1 MVVPLIIM
9 RSDIFKR
16 SLQDIKNLTIKHV
29 SKLIAS
35 REISCLELVDAAI
48 ERIEKLNPKLN
59 AFITILDQ
67 SARREAR
74 HADSLLKQGRYL
86 GPLHGIPISLKDL
99 IYIKGIRSTSGSK
112 ILAEFVPDY
121 DSTVTRRLRKAGAI
135 IVGTNNLHEFASGIT
150 GINPHYG
157 PSRNP
162 WDINRMSGG
171 SSGGSAVAVSS
182 GMSLASIGTD
192 TSGSIRVPASLCGIF
207 GLKPTYGRV
216 SNYGVMPLAPSI
228 DHVGP
233 LARSA
238 WDIAAVLGVIA
249 GYDRMDSS
257 SAKVP
262 VPDYLKEISSTDKRN
277 GNNNNNN
284 ASSRNFKIG
293 IPKQFFFD
301 MIEPK
306 VMEIFRA
313 FVERL
318 HGCGIATI
326 SNVDVQGTDK
336 IFETWRPIRLA
347 EASSIHNEW
356 IVSRLQEYGEDV
368 RRMLEM
374 GLEITAVKYI
384 NALYKCREAI
394 KDAFLKAMSGYDAL
408 LVPTTIIPAPFL
420 DQKEV
425 NIEGKT
431 IDVYSCLSKLTTVF
445 DITGLPT
452 LNIPAGLVDSKL
464 PVGAQLVG
472 RPFDEPR
479 IIKIAYTC
487 EHDYNNLFE
496 QLTGPVI

>member
-1 MVVPLIIM
+1 M
-9 RSDIFKR
+9 
-16 SLQDIKNLTIKHV
+16 
-29 SKLIAS
+29 
-35 REISCLELVDAAI
+35 VDATI

-59 AFITILDQ
+59 AFITTLDQ
-67 SARREAR
+67 SAKREAK
-74 HADSLLKQGRYL
+74 HADSLIKQGKYL

-112 ILAEFVPDY
+112 ILADFVPDY
-121 DSTVTRRLRKAGAI
+121 NSTVTRKLRKAGAI
-135 IVGTNNLHEFASGIT
+135 IIGTNNLHEFASGIT

-157 PSRNP
+157 PSMNP

-171 SSGGSAVAVSS
+171 SSGGSAAAVSS
-182 GMSLASIGTD
+182 GLSLASIGTD

-216 SNYGVMPLAPSI
+216 SKYGVMPLAPSI

-238 WDIAAVLGVIA
+238 WDIAVLLQVIA
-249 GYDRMDSS
+249 GYDRMDPS

-262 VPDYLKEISSTDKRN
+262 VPDYLKEISSTEGRI
-277 GNNNNNN
+277 GNN
-284 ASSRNFKIG
+284 ASGRNFKIG

-306 VMEIFRA
+306 VMEVFRA

-318 HGCGIATI
+318 QGCGTTII
-326 SNVDVQGTDK
+326 SNVDVEGTDK

-347 EASSIHNEW
+347 EATSIHNEW
-356 IVSRLQEYGEDV
+356 IVSRRQEYGEDV

-374 GLEITAVKYI
+374 GFEITAVKYI
-384 NALYKCREAI
+384 NALYKWRQEI
-394 KDAFLKAMSGYDAL
+394 KDALLKAMSGYDAL

-431 IDVYSCLSKLTTVF
+431 IEVYLSLSRLTTVF
-445 DITGLPT
+445 DITGLPA

-464 PVGAQLVG
+464 PVGVQLVG
-472 RPFDEPR
+472 RPFDESR
-479 IIKIAYTC
+479 ILKIAYTY
-487 EHDYNNLFE
+487 EQKYNLPEE
-496 QLTGPVI
+496 QLLPPIH

>member
-1 MVVPLIIM
+1 LLEVN
-9 RSDIFKR
+9 
-16 SLQDIKNLTIKHV
+16 NLTIKHL

-35 REISCLELVDAAI
+35 RKISCLELVDATI
-48 ERIEKLNPKLN
+48 GRIQKSNPKLN

-74 HADSLLKQGRYL
+74 IADSLIKRGKYL

-99 IYIKGIRSTSGSK
+99 IYIKGVRSTSGSK
-112 ILAEFVPDY
+112 ILADFVPEY
-121 DSTVTRRLRKAGAI
+121 DSTVTRKLRKAGAI

-162 WDINRMSGG
+162 WDVDRMSGG
-171 SSGGSAVAVSS
+171 SSGGSAVAVST

-216 SNYGVMPLAPSI
+216 SKYGVMALAPSI

-238 WDIAAVLGVIA
+238 WDIAVLLQVIA
-249 GYDRMDSS
+249 GYDKMDPS
-257 SAKVP
+257 SAKVSI
-262 VPDYLKEISSTDKRN
+262 PDYLKEISSSEIRN
-277 GNNNNNN
+277 SNNNSN
-284 ASSRNFKIG
+284 SSKKFKIG

-301 MIEPK
+301 TVEPK
-306 VMEIFRA
+306 VMEIFTA
-313 FVERL
+313 FIDRL
-318 HGCGIATI
+318 NGCGITTV

-347 EASSIHNEW
+347 EATSIHNEW
-356 IVSRLQEYGEDV
+356 MVSRPQEYGEDV
-368 RRMLEM
+368 IRMLQK
-374 GLEITAVKYI
+374 GQEITAVHYI
-384 NALYKCREAI
+384 KALHKWRQEI
-394 KDAFLKAMSGYDAL
+394 KNAFLKAMSEYDAL

-420 DQKEV
+420 NEKEV

-431 IDVYSCLSKLTTVF
+431 IDVHSCLSMLTTVF
-445 DITGLPT
+445 DITGLPA

-464 PVGAQLVG
+464 PVGVQLIG
-472 RPFDEPR
+472 RPFDESC
-479 IIKIAYTC
+479 ILKIAYIF
-487 EHDYNNLFE
+487 EQQYNLFE
-496 QLTGPVI
+496 QPTGPIT